1 MLRPPGKSARSY
13 LMGAA
18 RGGDQSSSLTLT
30 ISSSATWSRFRPSLL
45 GAIESGIRTRN
56 QRIDC
61 RDRVIG
67 NGGADAN
74 GRPGGVG
81 ADGGARNLKARADT
95 FGDFADAL
103 QSAWNNR
110 YKLFAAATRV
120 LARTTCPKT
129 RNTLSPTA

>member
-1 MLRPPGKSARSY
+1 MLRHPGKSPCSY
-13 LMGAA
+13 LVGAA
-18 RGGDQSSSLTLT
+18 RGGDQSSSLTRHLLFGDVEP
-30 ISSSATWSRFRPSLL
+30 ISAVVL